1 MTIRTRAAIIVAW
14 LASVVDVL
22 LIACMVPVPL
32 LMAYG
37 GLGGFATAQ
46 EPIAP
51 LVVDADGKPVCG
63 EWPEV
68 LLKTGEK
75 VKLTLSDR
83 YGQKIK
89 VLVDGQSWR
98 LVLMA
103 GAEDSKFGCSFAEG
117 DGVIGK

>member
-1 MTIRTRAAIIVAW
+1 MKTVSGVYVAMV
-14 LASVVDVL
+14 LAVAGQDWF
-22 LIACMVPVPL
+22 IN
-32 LMAYG
+32 
-37 GLGGFATAQ
+37 FARSQ
-46 EPIAP
+46 EPIVP

-63 EWPEV
+63 EWPKV

-117 DGVIGK
+117 DGMIGK